1 MTVIDRTMTKY
12 FHPITGTILVF
23 RIYAIVCAVFL
34 VLFIVVNFYSRNE
47 GGISSELPDDL
58 DPKTVRN
65 SNENIIIFKILK
77 WMKKLC

>member
-1 MTVIDRTMTKY
+1 MTVIDRTTTKY

-65 SNENIIIFKILK
+65 SKENIIIFKIFDPQSNG
-77 WMKKLC
+77 

>member
-1 MTVIDRTMTKY
+1 MNRITTKY
-12 FHPITGTILVF
+12 FHLITGTILVF

-58 DPKTVRN
+58 DPKTVGN
-65 SNENIIIFKILK
+65 SRKNIII
-77 WMKKLC
+77 

>member
-1 MTVIDRTMTKY
+1 MTVIDRTTTTKY

-47 GGISSELPDDL
+47 GGISSELPEDL
-58 DPKTVRN
+58 DPKTVRIYLT
-65 SNENIIIFKILK
+65 EIL
-77 WMKKLC
+77 L

>member
-1 MTVIDRTMTKY
+1 MILMNRMTTKY
-12 FHPITGTILVF
+12 FHLITGTILVF

-58 DPKTVRN
+58 DPKTVGN
-65 SNENIIIFKILK
+65 SRKNIII
-77 WMKKLC
+77 

>member
-1 MTVIDRTMTKY
+1 MTVIDRTTTKY

-65 SNENIIIFKILK
+65 SKENIII
-77 WMKKLC
+77 